1 MDDFKEKT
9 DMAELLVTDIREKLG
24 DDAALISEQLLSMQ
38 TTLEEAT
45 KVHQT
50 TVEEKAKLED
60 RNKELLN
67 VNNNLFIRQSNTPVK
82 ISEEQ
87 QQIEDDPLDA
97 YIAMKTKR

>member
-9 DMAELLVTDIREKLG
+9 DMAELLITDIREKLG

-38 TTLEEAT
+38 TTLEEAG
-45 KVHQT
+45 KVYKS

-82 ISEEQ
+82 VTEEEQ
-87 QQIEDDPLDA
+87 RIEEDPLDA
-97 YIAMKTKR
+97 YISMKTKR